1 MTDQRDRW
9 HSRRGFLGLAAAT
22 SAATLLPDQAARSDA
37 VHRALDLGDPD
48 EALTA
53 MIKMRG
59 SLLAEDV
66 PHWYCGTIYA
76 VLPGAGPQPLVDF
89 EGSEIDYY
97 ERQPNG
103 SYHAYSA
110 TVSFFRDRQTG
121 RRVEVFTNPYTGER
135 REVIGNTINVKAY
148 YIYSKYGFKRSD
160 DDRPLP
166 AEPRIQR
173 LLEWRESGP
182 HVWLTMRR
190 AYPPGQPRGE
200 HQLVRG
206 ALRELH
212 DPDLPKVYTT
222 ATPTYVSPYLP
233 WMGMDELGGHALW
246 VGPARKL
253 DSIDEYPRELLDFVT
268 KYYPEKLTARP
279 PD

>member
-1 MTDQRDRW
+1 MLLMNQSLT
-9 HSRRGFLGLAAAT
+9 RRRFFGLAAAT
-22 SAATLLPDQAARSDA
+22 GAGALLPAPGSAGVR
-37 VHRALDLGDPD
+37 RTLDLEDPD
-48 EALTA
+48 DALTA

-59 SLLAEDV
+59 SLIAEDV
-66 PHWYCGTIYA
+66 PHWYYGTIYA
-76 VLPGAGPQPLVDF
+76 VLPGQGPRPLVDF

-97 ERQPNG
+97 ERQPDG
-103 SYHAYSA
+103 SYHAYAA
-110 TVSFFRDRQTG
+110 TASFFRDRDTG
-121 RRVEVFTNPYTGER
+121 KRIEVFTNPFNGER
-135 REVIGNTINVKAY
+135 REVVGNTINVKAY

-166 AEPRIQR
+166 AEPQIQR
-173 LLEWRESGP
+173 LLEWRESGE

-206 ALRELH
+206 LLSELH

-222 ATPTYVSPYLP
+222 ATPTYISPYLP
-233 WMGMDELGGHALW
+233 WMAMGDLGGHALW

-253 DSIDEYPRELLDFVT
+253 DSIEQYPRELLDFVEQN
-268 KYYPEKLTARP
+268 YPEKLTARP
-279 PD
+279 STR